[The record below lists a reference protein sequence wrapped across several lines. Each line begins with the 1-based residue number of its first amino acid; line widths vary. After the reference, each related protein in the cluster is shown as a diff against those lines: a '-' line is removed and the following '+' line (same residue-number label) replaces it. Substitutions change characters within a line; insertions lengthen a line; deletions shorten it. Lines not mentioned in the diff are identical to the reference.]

1 MARWAG
7 WGDVLSADYRCVL
20 LDLEGTLYASRKL
33 LPGAREAVEELRA
46 QGLTLRFLTNTD
58 SRPAADLLA
67 DLAGLG
73 LTIGADELF
82 TPVHAAREYLAARP
96 GARVYPLLSQAL
108 RPEFTVGG
116 SGGSGVPGIPGGPD
130 GFSHV
135 LVGDCRDTLDYP
147 TLDEAFR
154 AVRAGAE
161 LLALQRGRYFKRED
175 GDHLDTGGVVAALE
189 YAAGVSARVLGKPSS
204 DFFALAAASAG
215 ADAARCLAVGDDST
229 TDIAGGKAAG
239 LTTVQVRTG
248 KYADQLADGTLVAAD
263 HVLDS
268 VADLPAQLLGG
279 GPG

>member
-1 MARWAG
+1 
-7 WGDVLSADYRCVL
+7 VL
-20 LDLEGTLYASRKL
+20 LDLEGTLYAGQKL
-33 LPGAREAVEELRA
+33 LPGAQEAVEELRA

-67 DLAGLG
+67 GLAGFG
-73 LTIGADELF
+73 LTVGADELF

-108 RPEFTVGG
+108 RPEFGAAG
-116 SGGSGVPGIPGGPD
+116 PGA
-130 GFSHV
+130 FTHV

-147 TLDEAFR
+147 ALDAAFR

-189 YAAGVSARVLGKPSS
+189 YAAGVGARVLGKPSP

-215 ADAARCLAVGDDST
+215 AEAAQCVAVGDDST
-229 TDIAGGKAAG
+229 TDVAGGKAAG
-239 LTTVQVRTG
+239 LRTVQVRTG

-268 VADLPAQLLGG
+268 VADLPALLKGG
-279 GPG
+279 GSG